1 VPRKQLS
8 ISTSTK
14 NKLLNLKSD
23 IMKKLLLL
31 VIVLV
36 AVTSCQEKQRY
47 TQKSPEI
54 ETYKKAIKDYEMA
67 NWESLASH
75 YADTAKVFYNATKKN
90 PKTVAELIEED
101 KKDVAL
107 FETYAF
113 VAEESEYEMVVTDKG
128 ETWVNY
134 WGLWQG
140 RLKANNELYELPV
153 HLTAQFVNGKIVK
166 EHGYWNNTEIALAI
180 SNLQKVTPPTT
191 EDVKVE

>member
-1 VPRKQLS
+1 
-8 ISTSTK
+8 
-14 NKLLNLKSD
+14 
-23 IMKKLLLL
+23 MKKLLLL
-31 VIVLV
+31 VVVLIT
-36 AVTSCQEKQRY
+36 ATSCQEKKRY
-47 TQKSPEI
+47 TQQSPEI
-54 ETYKKAIKDYEMA
+54 ETYKKALKDYEMA

-90 PKTVAELIEED
+90 PKSVAELIEED
-101 KKDVAL
+101 KKDATL

-113 VAEESEYEMVVTDKG
+113 VPEESEFEMVVTDKG

-166 EHGYWNNTEIALAI
+166 EHGYWNNSEIAIAMI
-180 SNLQKVTPPTT
+180 NLQKVTPPAT
-191 EDVKVE
+191 EEVKE

>member
-1 VPRKQLS
+1 
-8 ISTSTK
+8 
-14 NKLLNLKSD
+14 
-23 IMKKLLLL
+23 MKKLLLL

-36 AVTSCQEKQRY
+36 TITSCQDKQRY
-47 TQKSPEI
+47 TQQSPEI
-54 ETYKKAIKDYEMA
+54 ETYKKALKDYEMA

-101 KKDVAL
+101 KKDVTL

-113 VAEESEYEMVVTDKG
+113 VAEESEFEMVVTDKG

-140 RLKANNELYELPV
+140 RLKANNQLYELPV

-166 EHGYWNNTEIALAI
+166 EHGYWNNSEITIAI
-180 SNLQKVTPPTT
+180 NNLQNAPLPAV
-191 EDVKVE
+191 EEVKE